1 MGRTVL
7 LTGRPGVG
15 KTTLIQKWISAHKGR
30 CGGFYT
36 QELRQSGARV
46 GFEIV
51 TLDGHR
57 ALLAHVQRRGAPR
70 VGKYGVYVEHVEAVA
85 VPAIAR
91 ATVESDYVI
100 IDEIGKMELLCEAFR
115 AAVIT
120 AVDSS
125 KRVLGTVMQHGDRWV
140 EALKSHRNVTVLT
153 VTIQNREHLFDQLV
167 NRAAFLESDNRCAD

>member
-15 KTTLIQKWISAHKGR
+15 KTTLIRKWTSAHQGR

-36 QELRQSGARV
+36 QELRESGTRV

-51 TLDGHR
+51 SLDGQR

-70 VGKYGVYVEHVEAVA
+70 VGKYGVYVEQVEAVA
-85 VPAIAR
+85 VPAIER
-91 ATVESDYVI
+91 AIAEADDVI

-115 AAVIT
+115 VAVQK
-120 AVDSS
+120 AVDSPKS
-125 KRVLGTVMQHGDRWV
+125 VLGTVMQHGDRWV
-140 EALKSHRNVTVLT
+140 EALKRHPDVTVVT
-153 VTIQNREHLFDQLV
+153 VTMQNREHLFDQLADC
-167 NRAAFLESDNRCAD
+167 RGEFRSWCAG